1 MNIDLLKSL
10 IQVNDKKILLII
22 LDGVGG
28 IPDQSN
34 MTELEKANKK
44 NMDELAK
51 KNDLGYMVPVDIGI
65 TPGSGP
71 GHLAVFGYE
80 PTEYPIGR
88 GILEALGLDIK
99 IDDETVT
106 ARCNFATIDSEGK
119 IVDRRAGRISSED
132 NVRLVK
138 LLNESFKDYKK
149 YNVEFYS
156 GKEHRFVLIIRGI
169 KNDAFVNDTDPQ
181 VVNEKPLE
189 AKPLKGDSAECAEII
204 NEIFEKSL
212 KVLKDE
218 KKANCILFRGISKMP
233 SIEPFKDRYGLKAA
247 CIATYPMY
255 KGLASL
261 VKMDILKTGESLE
274 DQVRTLKENYN
285 GYDFFFFHVKKT
297 DSYGE
302 DGNFENKVRVIEE
315 FDKIL
320 PEILSLGFEVVAIT
334 ADHSTPSVMKAHS
347 YHYVP
352 LLFINSYA
360 RPVDVK
366 GFSEREC
373 LKGSIGK
380 IYSKELI
387 TLMLAASSKLKKFG
401 A

>member
-1 MNIDLLKSL
+1 MNIELLKSL
-10 IQVNDKKILLII
+10 IQQNEKKMLLII

-28 IPDQSN
+28 IPDSSK

-51 KNDLGYMVPVDIGI
+51 NNDLGYMVPVDIGI

-99 IDDETVT
+99 IDEKTVT
-106 ARCNFATIDSEGK
+106 ARCNFATINTEGK
-119 IVDRRAGRISSED
+119 IIDRRAGRISSEE
-132 NVRLVK
+132 NIRLVK
-138 LLNESFKDYKK
+138 KLNENFKDFGKYK
-149 YNVEFYS
+149 VEFYS
-156 GKEHRFVLIIRGI
+156 GKEHRFVLVVRGI
-169 KNDAFVNDTDPQ
+169 ENDAYINDTDPQ
-181 VVNEKPLE
+181 VVMEKPLK
-189 AKPLKGDSAECAEII
+189 AKSIKGNSEECANII

-212 KVLKDE
+212 KILKDE
-218 KKANCILFRGISKMP
+218 QKANSILFRGISKMP
-233 SIEPFKDRYGLKAA
+233 AIEPFKDRYGLNPA

-261 VKMDILKTGESLE
+261 VKMDILKTGETLK
-274 DQVRTLKENYN
+274 DQIEALKENYN
-285 GYDFFFFHVKKT
+285 KYDFFFFHVKKT

-302 DGNFENKVRVIEE
+302 DGDFENKTKVIEE
-315 FDKIL
+315 FDKLL
-320 PEILSLGFEVVAIT
+320 PEILSLDFEVVAIT
-334 ADHSTPSVMKAHS
+334 SDHSTPSVMKAHS

-352 LLFINSYA
+352 LLFINKYP
-360 RPVDVK
+360 RPVEVK

-387 TLMLAASSKLKKFG
+387 ALMLAASSKLKKFG